1 MIRKRMKRNIVASRT
16 LKNCFSLKQYLI
28 ITRRQTGGGYGLSWQ
43 LGDLLLSPC
52 ASYAILNAKNTKQK
66 VIDIPTINVS
76 AILPMKAT
84 TNFHVIFCMFVNQER
99 DKRNKIC

>member
-1 MIRKRMKRNIVASRT
+1 MKRNIVASRT
-16 LKNCFSLKQYLI
+16 LKNCFSLKQHL

-43 LGDLLLSPC
+43 LGDLLSPS
-52 ASYAILNAKNTKQK
+52 ASYAIQNAKNTKQK

-76 AILPMKAT
+76 AILLMKAT
-84 TNFHVIFCMFVNQER
+84 TNFQVIFCMFVNQER